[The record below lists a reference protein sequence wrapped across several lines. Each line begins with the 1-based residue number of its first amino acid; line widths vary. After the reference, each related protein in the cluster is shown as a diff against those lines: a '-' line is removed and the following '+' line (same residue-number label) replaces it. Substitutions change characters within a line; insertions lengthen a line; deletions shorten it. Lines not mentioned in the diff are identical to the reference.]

1 MAITGHVTTR
11 VYGKVFGTPPF
22 QNASGAAA
30 FSDVDV
36 YPAPPLATVGITG
49 ASIWPLANGIRVGN
63 SYVYSVIE
71 IPPTG
76 LNVPSVKLACFDS
89 ATTIVANAN

>member
-22 QNASGAAA
+22 QTAAGVAA

-36 YPAPPLATVGITG
+36 YPAPPLTTVAISNAT
-49 ASIWPLANGIRVGN
+49 IWPLANGVLVGN

-71 IPPTG
+71 VPPAG
-76 LNVPSVKLACFDS
+76 LNQQGVKLACKDS
-89 ATTIVANAN
+89 ATTLVANAS

>member
-11 VYGKVFGTPPF
+11 VYGKVFGTAPF
-22 QNASGAAA
+22 QTSAGLAA

-36 YPAPPLATVGITG
+36 YPAPPLTSVALDG
-49 ASIWPLANGIRVGN
+49 ANIWPLANGVLVGN

-71 IPPTG
+71 IPASG
-76 LNVPSVKLACFDS
+76 LNQQGVKLACKDS
-89 ATTIVANAN
+89 ASTLITNAT